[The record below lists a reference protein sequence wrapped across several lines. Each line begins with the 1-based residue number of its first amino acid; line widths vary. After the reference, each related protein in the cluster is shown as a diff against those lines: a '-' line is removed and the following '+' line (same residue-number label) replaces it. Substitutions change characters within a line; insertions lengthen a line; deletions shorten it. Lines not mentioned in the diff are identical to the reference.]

1 VENTVPLT
9 RLTSVQ
15 GTFSAHVLQ
24 ARLISEGFDVTLRGA
39 LANPYALTVGDMARI
54 DVFVPADQVEDA
66 SYVLL
71 VGEVDAVLEEDL
83 PRRTRFT
90 PVARI
95 VAGALL
101 LGALAS
107 LFSSVF

>member
-1 VENTVPLT
+1 VENTVPLA

-15 GTFSAHVLQ
+15 GTFSAHVLR
-24 ARLISEGFDVTLRGA
+24 ARLISEGLDVTLRGA

-54 DVFVPADQVEDA
+54 DVYVPEDQVEDA
-66 SYVLL
+66 SYVML
-71 VGEVDAVLEEDL
+71 VGEVDAVLDDDF

-90 PVARI
+90 PVARV

-101 LGALAS
+101 IGAVAS
-107 LFSSVF
+107 LLSSVF